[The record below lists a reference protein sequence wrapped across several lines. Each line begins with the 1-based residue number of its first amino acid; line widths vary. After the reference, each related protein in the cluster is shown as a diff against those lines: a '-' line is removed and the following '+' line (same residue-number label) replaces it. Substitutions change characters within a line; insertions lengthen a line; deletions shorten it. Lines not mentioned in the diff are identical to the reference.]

1 MTATRQAPSPGSG
14 QALPRPSFGLGRW
27 RALKE
32 RQREEIIAYALVSP
46 WVIGFIIF
54 TLGAMAASLV
64 LSFTETDMLT
74 LRWVGL
80 DNFKMLFSADK
91 TRSLFWVSLYNTG
104 YYVLLSI
111 PFVMVTGFLLAVLLN
126 QNVRGQTT
134 YRNIYYLPSVLPSI
148 AVSLLWLWLFHR
160 DFGILNYLLSL
171 VGIKGPAWLFSV
183 HWAKPALLIMS
194 VWGAG
199 GNMLIFLGGLQAI
212 PTQLYEAATIDGAGS
227 LRRFFS
233 VTIPMMSPTLF
244 FVLVTDV
251 IGSFQVFTSAYIMTA
266 GGPNNSTLM
275 YVLYLYN
282 LAFQQFR
289 FGYASALAWVF
300 FVIIMAF
307 TVLLFRSS
315 SVWVY
320 YEGEIGG
327 RRA

>member
-1 MTATRQAPSPGSG
+1 MSATLQT
-14 QALPRPSFGLGRW
+14 LDRPFVRKW
-27 RALKE
+27 RSLKE

-46 WVIGFIIF
+46 WVVGFLIF
-54 TLGAMAASLV
+54 TLGAMIASAV

-80 DNFKMLFSADK
+80 ANYATLLSPDK
-91 TRSLFWVSLYNTG
+91 TRSLFWVALYNTG
-104 YYVLLSI
+104 YYVALSI
-111 PFVMVTGFLLAVLLN
+111 PLDMLTGFLIALLLN
-126 QNVRGQTT
+126 QNIRGQTV
-134 YRNIYYLPSVLPSI
+134 YRNIYYMPSVLPGI

-160 DFGILNYLLSL
+160 DFGILNYLLSI
-171 VGIKGPAWLFSV
+171 VGIRGPAWLYDV
-183 HWAKPALLIMS
+183 HWSKPALLIMS

-212 PTQLYEAATIDGAGS
+212 PTPLYEAATIDGAGA

-233 VTIPMMSPTLF
+233 ITIPMMSPTLF

-251 IGSFQVFTSAYIMTA
+251 INSFQVFTNAFIMTA

-282 LAFQQFR
+282 LAFKQFK
-289 FGYASALAWVF
+289 FGFASALAWVF
-300 FVIIMAF
+300 FLIMMVF

-315 SVWVY
+315 SMWVY